1 MKAALDAPETAASLR
16 EEIDVLKRE
25 QQELEIYLRDITA
38 DKLNADARDLY
49 FQTDDLKYREKDD
62 EWKDHYSRLEV
73 SSV

>member
-62 EWKDHYSRLEV
+62 E
-73 SSV
+73 

>member
-62 EWKDHYSRLEV
+62 DGRITIVDLK
-73 SSV
+73 